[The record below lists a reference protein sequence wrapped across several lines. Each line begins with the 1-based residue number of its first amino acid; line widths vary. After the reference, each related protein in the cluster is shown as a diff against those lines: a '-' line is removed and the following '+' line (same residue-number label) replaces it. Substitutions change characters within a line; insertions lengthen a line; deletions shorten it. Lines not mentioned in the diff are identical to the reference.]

1 MKRPIQLVALLAVVG
16 CASPRAAS
24 DQGTQHAAQSA
35 PAGHGMPGGM
45 AGLCPA
51 EVPDTRVAASDT
63 PNGGAITFTTSAAN
77 VDEVRRR
84 AHAMADMHNQH
95 HGAAAADAPA
105 GGQHGMMAGMMPP
118 PSHAVAEDVD
128 GGARISVTPDAPA
141 DLEKLRSTMRMH
153 AEHMQGGRCGMMG
166 GQM

>member
-1 MKRPIQLVALLAVVG
+1 MNRSIQLVALLAVAG
-16 CASPRAAS
+16 CASQRAAS

-35 PAGHGMPGGM
+35 PGRAMQGGLAGMC
-45 AGLCPA
+45 AA
-51 EVPDTRVAASDT
+51 EVPDTRVAVSDT
-63 PNGGAITFTTSAAN
+63 PSGGAITFTTSAAN

-84 AHAMADMHNQH
+84 ARAMADMHNQR
-95 HGAAAADAPA
+95 HGADAAQAPS
-105 GGQHGMMAGMMPP
+105 GGQRGMMAGMMPP

-128 GGARISVTPDAPA
+128 GGARISVTPNAPA

-153 AEHMQGGRCGMMG
+153 AEHMQGGHCGMMG